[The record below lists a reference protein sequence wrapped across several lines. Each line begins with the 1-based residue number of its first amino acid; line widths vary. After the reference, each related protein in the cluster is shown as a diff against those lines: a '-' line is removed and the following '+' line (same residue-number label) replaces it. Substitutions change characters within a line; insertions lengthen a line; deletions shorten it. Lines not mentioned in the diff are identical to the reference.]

1 VGGLH
6 GEKKN
11 DIPEDQFIGQMRDA
25 MGSRFRQGFV
35 DVSGNDRTFASA
47 YHIKVAV
54 RDHEEFWL
62 SSGNMQTS
70 NQPDISPAKDGDKTF
85 SPLRRFN
92 REWHIVIKNKK
103 LATIFEKFL
112 LHDLKTAESN
122 PAEPPKPSDEVLL
135 PVTPPDVEFLEA
147 GKKPRYV
154 ERKRFPQ
161 QSTTPVRVQPLL
173 TPDNFLKHVIPIVKS
188 AKKTLFI
195 QNQSLT
201 LLQPFDRNEAD
212 FLELFESIRARQKA
226 GVDVR
231 LIFRV
236 MPVDEDDAR
245 AKKDVL
251 VKFGLK
257 KNTIFVQE
265 NCHTK
270 GVIVDSKVVIVG
282 SHNWSNQGASVNRD
296 ASLIIHNEGI
306 AKYFEDV
313 FLFDWDTLTRE
324 PKPPKPGKP
333 KGGDEALGIEIGA
346 AVRVSAEELIL
357 GD

>member
-1 VGGLH
+1 
-6 GEKKN
+6 
-11 DIPEDQFIGQMRDA
+11 
-25 MGSRFRQGFV
+25 
-35 DVSGNDRTFASA
+35 
-47 YHIKVAV
+47 
-54 RDHEEFWL
+54 
-62 SSGNMQTS
+62 
-70 NQPDISPAKDGDKTF
+70 
-85 SPLRRFN
+85 
-92 REWHIVIKNKK
+92 
-103 LATIFEKFL
+103 
-112 LHDLKTAESN
+112 
-122 PAEPPKPSDEVLL
+122 
-135 PVTPPDVEFLEA
+135 
-147 GKKPRYV
+147 
-154 ERKRFPQ
+154 
-161 QSTTPVRVQPLL
+161 
-173 TPDNFLKHVIPIVKS
+173 VIPIVKS

-231 LIFRV
+231 MIFRV

-257 KNTIFVQE
+257 KSTIFVQE